1 MEPMYDEFTCLSE
14 QLILFF
20 FFFDQSAG
28 HGFVPVSTVVAGNQI
43 WCLTGCYSQ
52 LYSDARNDP
61 NYSEFRT
68 GWLAW
73 DIRLF
78 PVTAAIPSSRVARCT
93 PISVQEQP
101 ESQSQFFI
109 KTHLKIQSLIRE
121 RGTRG
126 HVHLSFDIACR
137 RHAIPFFVVVSIP
150 LPAWIDRAVS
160 QPKSEKFRAYL
171 ADRNRLVIGRRREL
185 DRSMIRSQ

>member
-1 MEPMYDEFTCLSE
+1 MEFTCLWE

-20 FFFDQSAG
+20 SLTKVLVMVLFQCQLLWL
-28 HGFVPVSTVVAGNQI
+28 VTKV
-43 WCLTGCYSQ
+43 WCLTRCYSQ

-101 ESQSQFFI
+101 ESQSQFFYQNSPENS
-109 KTHLKIQSLIRE
+109 KSHQRTRNTRACAFELWHRVPSSCHSVFCGRVDTVTSLNWPCRLSPSLKNSVPTWLIVT
-121 RGTRG
+121 G
-126 HVHLSFDIACR
+126 S
-137 RHAIPFFVVVSIP
+137 
-150 LPAWIDRAVS
+150 
-160 QPKSEKFRAYL
+160 
-171 ADRNRLVIGRRREL
+171 
-185 DRSMIRSQ
+185 